1 MWRRFLQR
9 RWPGYPSYRAS
20 VILFDELAAYERPR
34 SLTPLLLLNVV
45 GFYSGVVAAALTEQ
59 LYKERYWEEHPGQA
73 VPTMRSW
80 TYLGPHK
87 VRREDFAEE
96 EGRE

>member
-1 MWRRFLQR
+1 MFERFFFPWEMGR
-9 RWPGYPSYRAS
+9 VAPSHSMFEEGQDDLPDTPRA
-20 VILFDELAAYERPR
+20 
-34 SLTPLLLLNVV
+34 LLLTAVC
-45 GFYSGVVAAALTEQ
+45 VAQ
-59 LYKERYWEEHPGQA
+59 ERYWEEHPGQA